1 MQGDLECS
9 PLECSDIVYRV
20 LPRNGCIDRINSIV
34 LPAAFL
40 RRERPKDP
48 DGVSVGCRCTPE
60 EAQARLRK
68 SYGVLSLHVGR
79 LRDIGLDVVPDEP
92 QHANI
97 TNLPYPQDDP
107 VTAERLAGLIARQ
120 ARIAI

>member
-1 MQGDLECS
+1 M
-9 PLECSDIVYRV
+9 
-20 LPRNGCIDRINSIV
+20 
-34 LPAAFL
+34 
-40 RRERPKDP
+40 
-48 DGVSVGCRCTPE
+48 
-60 EAQARLRK
+60 
-68 SYGVLSLHVGR
+68 LSLHVGR